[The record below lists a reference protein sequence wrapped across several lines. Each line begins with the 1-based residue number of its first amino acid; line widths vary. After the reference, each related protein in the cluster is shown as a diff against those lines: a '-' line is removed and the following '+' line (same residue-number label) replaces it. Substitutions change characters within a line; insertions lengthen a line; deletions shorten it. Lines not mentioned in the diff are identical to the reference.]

1 MSLLS
6 RADHKDCNSFL
17 HIRDINQ
24 FHESNQRYM
33 IFLGVGVGSYPLA
46 THFACFYCIM
56 CKNVVKLL

>member
-24 FHESNQRYM
+24 FHESNQIYM
-33 IFLGVGVGSYPLA
+33 IFLGGVGGGGWSHTRWQPTLP
-46 THFACFYCIM
+46 
-56 CKNVVKLL
+56 VVTVLCAKM

>member
-24 FHESNQRYM
+24 LYDSNQIYM
-33 IFLGVGVGSYPLA
+33 IFLGGEEWAHTRWQPTLP
-46 THFACFYCIM
+46 
-56 CKNVVKLL
+56 VVTVLCAKM